1 MFILWM
7 KKIRCPIEG
16 GNMKVGVLALQG
28 AFIEHANTLKKLD
41 VEPVLIKNVEDL
53 RDIRGLILPGGES
66 TAIGK
71 LLIDLDL
78 LYPIK
83 TLIEKG
89 LPVFGTCA
97 GMILL
102 AKNLSND
109 SKRHLATMDITVK
122 RNAYGRQNDSFST
135 LEDFKNIDSK
145 VEMVFIRAPYIE
157 SVGPSVD
164 ILAKVDSNIVAAREK
179 NMLVTSFHPELT
191 SNLSVHKYF
200 LDIIKEAR

>member
-1 MFILWM
+1 
-7 KKIRCPIEG
+7 
-16 GNMKVGVLALQG
+16 MKVGVLALQG

-53 RDIRGLILPGGES
+53 RDIKGLILPGGES

-179 NMLVTSFHPELT
+179 NMLVISFHPELT

>member
-1 MFILWM
+1 M
-7 KKIRCPIEG
+7 KKIRCLTEG
-16 GNMKVGVLALQG
+16 GSMKVGVLALQG
-28 AFIEHANTLKKLD
+28 AFIEHANTLKKLG
-41 VEPVLIKNVEDL
+41 VEPILIKNTQDL
-53 RDIRGLILPGGES
+53 KDIKGLILPGGES

-71 LLIDLDL
+71 LLVDLDL
-78 LYPIK
+78 MSPIRNI
-83 TLIEKG
+83 IENG
-89 LPVFGTCA
+89 LPTFGTCA

-109 SKRHLATMDITVK
+109 SRKHLATMDITVK
-122 RNAYGRQNDSFST
+122 RNAYGRQNDSFYT
-135 LEDFKNIDSK
+135 ENNFKGIDST

-157 SVGPSVD
+157 SIGPNVD

-191 SNLSVHKYF
+191 SDLKVHKYF